1 MTLRMRVQVP
11 LGPPAEYVLDGDE
24 MVIGRA
30 ASSAIVIADSRVS
43 RQHARLVR
51 RDDEWWI
58 EDLGARNQTLLNGA
72 PLRQPQ
78 ALRAGDRLDVGDAVL
93 RLVDGTTAPT
103 AAGAADA
110 ARMWTVNEIH
120 RALAAPLSLAELL
133 DLILAR
139 CFDVL
144 DPEEG
149 VIMLRGRDGV
159 LLQAASRC
167 RGGGPVT
174 VPRRLVDEVAVKGE
188 PALVLDAAYD
198 ERFAGSAS
206 MVSSGIRSIVAAPIV
221 DADGTLGLIALCS
234 RVAVRQFVQ
243 SDLDMLITIASAA
256 ALRVRN
262 TTLAE
267 DLAARRIIEHELE
280 LAHDVQMAMLPRTM
294 PSRPGLSI
302 AAMLKPARSV
312 GGDLYDVVLDGDR
325 LWFIVAD
332 VAGKS
337 IAAALYMAIARALFR
352 ATVPGAGG
360 VDRVAARMNAEL
372 ARDNERLMFV
382 TAAVG
387 CLDLSN
393 GTLWLVD
400 AGHLPPMIAS
410 GGAVFAVTSV
420 PKGLALGVIGTSPYE
435 AVEMQLDP
443 NATLVLCTDGLADAR
458 NVEGEA
464 FGDTRLRDAIRA
476 AADRPADA
484 LVASV
489 MHAIDAFAAGA
500 PPEDDLT
507 LLALRCGGA
516 IR

>member
-1 MTLRMRVQVP
+1 
-11 LGPPAEYVLDGDE
+11 
-24 MVIGRA
+24 
-30 ASSAIVIADSRVS
+30 
-43 RQHARLVR
+43 
-51 RDDEWWI
+51 
-58 EDLGARNQTLLNGA
+58 
-72 PLRQPQ
+72 
-78 ALRAGDRLDVGDAVL
+78 
-93 RLVDGTTAPT
+93 
-103 AAGAADA
+103 
-110 ARMWTVNEIH
+110 
-120 RALAAPLSLAELL
+120 
-133 DLILAR
+133 
-139 CFDVL
+139 
-144 DPEEG
+144 
-149 VIMLRGRDGV
+149 
-159 LLQAASRC
+159 
-167 RGGGPVT
+167 
-174 VPRRLVDEVAVKGE
+174 
-188 PALVLDAAYD
+188 
-198 ERFAGSAS
+198 
-206 MVSSGIRSIVAAPIV
+206 
-221 DADGTLGLIALCS
+221 
-234 RVAVRQFVQ
+234 
-243 SDLDMLITIASAA
+243 
-256 ALRVRN
+256 
-262 TTLAE
+262 
-267 DLAARRIIEHELE
+267 
-280 LAHDVQMAMLPRTM
+280 MLPRTM

-360 VDRVAARMNAEL
+360 VQHVAARMNAEL
-372 ARDNERLMFV
+372 ARDNDRMMFV
-382 TAAVG
+382 TAAIG

-410 GGAVFAVTSV
+410 GGAVFSVTSV
-420 PKGLALGVIGTSPYE
+420 PKGLALGVIDTSPYE

-458 NVEGEA
+458 NVEGES

-476 AADRPADA
+476 AVDQPADV

-489 MHAIDAFAAGA
+489 MHAIDAFGAGA